1 MKTQGIFVMAAF
13 AALTVAGAAHA
24 GPREDVL
31 SGAIRCGG
39 VGQDRQWLDCYYGA
53 AQPMRAHLKLAP
65 ASQAQQ
71 ALVAAAGA
79 GGAMGGARQDVL
91 SGAIR
96 CGGGADDRQWL
107 DCYYGAAQ
115 PMRAQLGLA
124 PAPQA
129 QQAMARPVAPAQAAP
144 PPAPYAP
151 LPPAPYSR
159 LASAPPP
166 AQPVPQRTAPTR
178 MPPGPDFIDGLF
190 GSNPVVTKGRIASL
204 TTNKAGY
211 FTATLDNGQVW
222 EQTSG
227 DIPNWRRDPTTFNVT
242 VTRGMLRTF
251 NFQVEGDPHHYKVKP
266 GRAS

>member
-1 MKTQGIFVMAAF
+1 MMKQGLFAVAAVT
-13 AALTVAGAAHA
+13 AVTIAGAAHA

-39 VGQDRQWLDCYYGA
+39 VAQDRQWLDCFYGA
-53 AQPMRAHLKLAP
+53 AQPMRAQLRLAP

-71 ALVAAAGA
+71 ALVAAAGQ
-79 GGAMGGARQDVL
+79 GGAMGGVRQDVL

-96 CGGGADDRQWL
+96 CGGVADDRQWL

-129 QQAMARPVAPAQAAP
+129 QQTVARPVTPAPAQP
-144 PPAPYAP
+144 LMTPAPYAP
-151 LPPAPYSR
+151 LPPAPYSQV
-159 LASAPPP
+159 ASAPPP
-166 AQPVPQRTAPTR
+166 QRAMPAR
-178 MPPGPDFIDGLF
+178 MPASPGFIDGLF
-190 GSNPVVTKGRIASL
+190 GNNPVVTRGRIASL
-204 TTNKAGY
+204 TTNKQGY

-227 DIPNWRRDPTTFNVT
+227 DIPNWRNDPTTLDVT

-251 NFQVEGDPHHYKVKP
+251 NFRVEGDPHHYKVKP
-266 GRAS
+266 GRTS